1 MFWSKPRLA
10 FAVGTALL
18 VLSAAAAGMTI
29 VELQSSLKRLEH
41 AHDVEVTLSD
51 LESVLSTA
59 GRAQTGYITS
69 SDPRFLDQYETL
81 TKEIPPKLNQIR
93 SLITDIPGHENWYAQ
108 LVLLANRRLSLM
120 RASVQEREAQKP
132 GTSDEDFQ
140 TGLTR
145 QRVVVADEMASLF
158 QEMEKRERESSNRRL
173 DISNL
178 LLDVI
183 LSILGAT
190 FAMSI
195 GLLYLNYRF
204 LRAELADR
212 LRAEKLALESQESLR
227 LLSTRLLHVQDE
239 ERRQF
244 SREVHDSL
252 GQYLNLV
259 KMSLS
264 TLAGKRPAAELAES
278 MEYLDRCIAET
289 RTISYLLH
297 PPLLDEMGFA
307 FAAKWFLDG
316 FSQRSGIQVA
326 ADIPDDMDRLPHPV
340 ELTLFRVLQECLTN
354 IHRHSESPRAEVAV
368 ERTPKDVTL
377 RVRDYGKGIS
387 AELLERFRAS
397 GSHVGVGLA
406 GMRERVREQGGRFD
420 IESTDSGTIVR
431 VQMAAETAP
440 SPASEALSASGGG
453 A

>member
-1 MFWSKPRLA
+1 MA
-10 FAVGTALL
+10 FALGTALL
-18 VLSAAAAGMTI
+18 VLSGAAAGVTI
-29 VELQSSLKRLEH
+29 VELQSSLKRVEH
-41 AHDVEVTLSD
+41 AHDVEVTLAD
-51 LESVLSTA
+51 LESALSTA
-59 GRAQTGYITS
+59 GRAQTGYLTS
-69 SDPRFLDQYETL
+69 GDPRFLDQYQTL
-81 TKEIPPKLNQIR
+81 TPEIQPKLDHIR
-93 SLITDIPGHENWYAQ
+93 SLIQDIPGHQNWYAQ

-120 RASVQEREAQKP
+120 RASVQKRESRKP
-132 GTSDEDFQ
+132 GESDDDLQ
-140 TGLTR
+140 TELTR

-158 QEMEKRERESSNRRL
+158 QEMEKRERESSNRRV

-178 LLDVI
+178 LLDAI

-204 LRAELADR
+204 LRSELADR
-212 LRAEKLALESQESLR
+212 LRAEKRALESQESLR

-264 TLAGKRPAAELAES
+264 ALASKRPAAELAES

-326 ADIPDDMDRLPHPV
+326 AEIPDDMDRLPHPV

-354 IHRHSESPRAEVAV
+354 IHRHSGSPRADVAI

-377 RVRDYGKGIS
+377 RVRDYGNGIS
-387 AELLERFRAS
+387 PELLERFRTS

-420 IESTDSGTIVR
+420 IESADPGTIVT
-431 VQMAAETAP
+431 VQMAAETVA
-440 SPASEALSASGGG
+440 SPAREALLTRRSG
-453 A
+453 